1 MKKSTRASIAK
12 DTLKILKQGYY
23 TNPQGKQVSIKKAQS
38 SAEQK
43 TKVFRSEELEELIS
57 QPIANNSQFETVF
70 EVINSTTLDCVRA
83 LHKEGASEILCL
95 NFASARNPGGGFL
108 KGSEAQEESI
118 ARASGLYNC
127 QLKAK
132 PYYDKNRAFESC
144 LYSDYM
150 IYSPKVPLFRT
161 EKGELME
168 DYVPVSIITA
178 PAPNAGVI
186 KRQER
191 KNIQHIKPT
200 LVRRIDM
207 VLTISKLY
215 QHDTLVLGA
224 WGCGVFDNDP
234 VQVAELFEEALKT
247 KYKGQFKNV
256 TFAIYSKEER
266 FINPFQ
272 ERFIG

>member
-43 TKVFRSEELEELIS
+43 TKVYRAEELEELIK
-57 QPIANNSQFETVF
+57 QPIADSSHFETIF
-70 EVINSTTLDCVRA
+70 EVVNSTTLNCVRA
-83 LHKEGASEILCL
+83 LNEKGATEILCL

-118 ARASGLYNC
+118 ARATGLYNC

-150 IYSPKVPLFRT
+150 IYSPRVPLFRN
-161 EKGELME
+161 EKGEFMD
-168 DYVPVSIITA
+168 DYIPVSIITA

-186 KRQER
+186 RRQER
-191 KNIQHIKPT
+191 KNVQHIKPT
-200 LVRRIDM
+200 LIRRIDM
-207 VLTISKLY
+207 VLAIAKQY

-224 WGCGVFDNDP
+224 WGCGVFGNDP
-234 VQVAELFEEALKT
+234 EQVAELFMEALQN
-247 KYKGQFKNV
+247 KYKNQFKKV
-256 TFAIYSKEER
+256 VFAIYSKEER
-266 FINPFQ
+266 FIKPFQ
-272 ERFIG
+272 ERFVA